1 MKRMLTLILAL
12 SMALSLAA
20 CGGGEDTPL
29 HR

>member
-20 CGGGEDTPL
+20 CGRRGGYPL